1 MTATDVV
8 SASTQA
14 QSGKSCPNSKE
25 SSPVKVK
32 TPDCV
37 QEEASTHLA
46 TGKRH
51 LLVSDVPSAVA
62 SLAQACELLST
73 QFGETAK
80 ECAESYLYYGKAL
93 LELSRLESGVL
104 GNALDG
110 VPEEGDDANNSRVED
125 PTKMTEE
132 EKKEVG
138 EKVGEAL
145 EENFQSLQKKDDKDV
160 TKEGEKKSKET
171 KGGETKSEESKVG
184 GAKSEESKDK
194 ESTEDEGME
203 EGDDSEAEESNGEEM
218 DADKS
223 TTEGESVEKKDE
235 EEEPS
240 NLQLAWEM
248 LELAKVVYTK
258 QVDSGEG
265 NKAEVE
271 EKLCSAMLAL
281 GEVSLENENYSQAVE
296 DIQLCLKKQESLP
309 KDSRIVAET
318 HYHLGVALGFNSQF
332 EEAVDSLSSAIKII
346 KERIKFIKEG
356 VKLPKKSP
364 TKDEKKEVT
373 ELEALIPEIEEK
385 IADTKDM
392 KKEAEAKTKDGSE
405 GLSSSSG
412 DKTETKNVTSIA
424 VKRKA
429 GDEDAKS
436 KKVVSE
442 KEKTAAA
449 S

>member
-1 MTATDVV
+1 MGDLISCTLPIPSIFSLLANMTATDVV

-93 LELSRLESGVL
+93 LVLSRLESGVL

-160 TKEGEKKSKET
+160 TKEGEK
-171 KGGETKSEESKVG
+171 KSEESKVG

-271 EKLCSAMLAL
+271 EKLCS
-281 GEVSLENENYSQAVE
+281 
-296 DIQLCLKKQESLP
+296 
-309 KDSRIVAET
+309 
-318 HYHLGVALGFNSQF
+318 
-332 EEAVDSLSSAIKII
+332 
-346 KERIKFIKEG
+346 
-356 VKLPKKSP
+356 
-364 TKDEKKEVT
+364 
-373 ELEALIPEIEEK
+373 
-385 IADTKDM
+385 
-392 KKEAEAKTKDGSE
+392 
-405 GLSSSSG
+405 
-412 DKTETKNVTSIA
+412 
-424 VKRKA
+424 
-429 GDEDAKS
+429 
-436 KKVVSE
+436 
-442 KEKTAAA
+442 
-449 S
+449 

>member
-1 MTATDVV
+1 MGDLISCTLPIPSIFSLLANMTATDVV

-73 QFGETAK
+73 QFRETAK

-145 EENFQSLQKKDDKDV
+145 EENFQSLQKK
-160 TKEGEKKSKET
+160 KSKES
-171 KGGETKSEESKVG
+171 KEVETKSDESKVG

-203 EGDDSEAEESNGEEM
+203 E
-218 DADKS
+218 
-223 TTEGESVEKKDE
+223 
-235 EEEPS
+235 
-240 NLQLAWEM
+240 
-248 LELAKVVYTK
+248 
-258 QVDSGEG
+258 
-265 NKAEVE
+265 
-271 EKLCSAMLAL
+271 C
-281 GEVSLENENYSQAVE
+281 
-296 DIQLCLKKQESLP
+296 
-309 KDSRIVAET
+309 
-318 HYHLGVALGFNSQF
+318 
-332 EEAVDSLSSAIKII
+332 
-346 KERIKFIKEG
+346 
-356 VKLPKKSP
+356 
-364 TKDEKKEVT
+364 
-373 ELEALIPEIEEK
+373 
-385 IADTKDM
+385 
-392 KKEAEAKTKDGSE
+392 
-405 GLSSSSG
+405 
-412 DKTETKNVTSIA
+412 
-424 VKRKA
+424 
-429 GDEDAKS
+429 
-436 KKVVSE
+436 
-442 KEKTAAA
+442 
-449 S
+449 

>member
-1 MTATDVV
+1 MGFLPLPRPRA
-8 SASTQA
+8 
-14 QSGKSCPNSKE
+14 
-25 SSPVKVK
+25 
-32 TPDCV
+32 
-37 QEEASTHLA
+37 
-46 TGKRH
+46 
-51 LLVSDVPSAVA
+51 A
-62 SLAQACELLST
+62 SLAP
-73 QFGETAK
+73 TAR
-80 ECAESYLYYGKAL
+80 SPLP
-93 LELSRLESGVL
+93 SRLRLQIAYRRRPLPTWQLVRGTSWCPTSPPLLPAWPRRASCFQHSLEKRPRSVL
-104 GNALDG
+104 S
-110 VPEEGDDANNSRVED
+110 SRVED

-145 EENFQSLQKKDDKDV
+145 EENFQSLQKKDEKDA
-160 TKEGEKKSKET
+160 TKE
-171 KGGETKSEESKVG
+171 GETKSEESKVG
-184 GAKSEESKDK
+184 GANSEESKDK

-203 EGDDSEAEESNGEEM
+203 EGDYSEAEESNGEEM

-223 TTEGESVEKKDE
+223 TTEGGENTEGESVEKKDE

-240 NLQLAWEM
+240 NLQLAWEV

-332 EEAVDSLSSAIKII
+332 EEAVDSLRSAIKII
-346 KERIKFIKEG
+346 KERIKYIKEG
-356 VKLPKKSP
+356 VKSPKKSP

-392 KKEAEAKTKDGSE
+392 KKEAEAKTKDGSA
-405 GLSSSSG
+405 GLTFSSG
-412 DKTETKNVTSIA
+412 DKTETNNVTSIA